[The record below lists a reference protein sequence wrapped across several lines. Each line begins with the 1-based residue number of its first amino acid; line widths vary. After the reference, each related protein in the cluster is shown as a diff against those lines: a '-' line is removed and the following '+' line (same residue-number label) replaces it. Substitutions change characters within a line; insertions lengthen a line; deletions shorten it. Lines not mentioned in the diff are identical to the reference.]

1 MPDCSTP
8 LLEIR
13 GLKTWYPIKKG
24 VFARTAGHVRAVD
37 GVDLDLCR
45 GETLGVV
52 GESGCGK
59 STLAR
64 TILRLE
70 RPRAGT
76 IRLHGQNALTL
87 RGAALRAYRRAV
99 QVVFQDPQA
108 SLNPRHTVLDIL
120 TEAMLVHGLATRE
133 NRRDAAARLL
143 ADVGLPDDILDRY
156 PHAFSGGQ
164 RQRICIARAL
174 ALNPEILI
182 CDEAVSAL
190 DLSVRAQVL
199 NLLQELKAKHGLS
212 YLFITH
218 DIGVV
223 QHLADRIAVM
233 YLGKVV
239 ETGPAEDVL
248 GSPAHPY
255 TQLLLRAVPALG
267 VPLPEDAAASEA
279 APAPD
284 RLSCPFSPRCPLADD
299 ACRAAAPDLSPLAAA
314 PTHLCACFKPT
325 NGVRLCCRASI
336 QVPSMASTPTPS
348 RSRSTPDAATPSS

>member
-1 MPDCSTP
+1 MTPNPP

-13 GLKTWYPIKKG
+13 NLRTWYPVRQG
-24 VFARTAGHVRAVD
+24 VLARIVDYIRAVD
-37 GVDLDLCR
+37 GVDLTIQP

-70 RPRAGT
+70 RPRTGE
-76 IRLHGQNALTL
+76 ILLDGRDVLHLK
-87 RGAALRAYRRAV
+87 GAALQAYRRAV
-99 QVVFQDPQA
+99 QVVFQDPLA
-108 SLNPRHTVLDIL
+108 SLNPRHTVLDLI
-120 TEAMLVHGLATRE
+120 TEGALVQGLIQPGARRE
-133 NRRDAAARLL
+133 HAARLL
-143 ADVGLPDDILDRY
+143 QDVGLGPEALDRY

-174 ALNPEILI
+174 ALEPRLLI

-199 NLLQELKAKHGLS
+199 NLLAELRIRRRLS

-233 YLGKVV
+233 YLGKIV
-239 ETGPAEDVL
+239 ELGPAETVL
-248 GSPAHPY
+248 NTPAHPY
-255 TQLLLRAVPALG
+255 TRHLLAAVPRAG
-267 VPLPEDAAASEA
+267 SPRKAEDRRPSGDRSIERATP
-279 APAPD
+279 PAP
-284 RLSCPFSPRCPLADD
+284 
-299 ACRAAAPDLSPLAAA
+299 
-314 PTHLCACFKPT
+314 
-325 NGVRLCCRASI
+325 
-336 QVPSMASTPTPS
+336 ST
-348 RSRSTPDAATPSS
+348 ATANHGPNNNPIC

>member
-1 MPDCSTP
+1 MPDSATP

-24 VFARTAGHVRAVD
+24 VFARTVGYVRAVD
-37 GVDLDLCR
+37 GVDLTVNR
-45 GETLGVV
+45 GETLGIV

-70 RPRAGT
+70 KPREGT
-76 IRLHGQNALTL
+76 VFLNGQNVLAL
-87 RGAALRAYRRAV
+87 RGHALRAFRRAV
-99 QVVFQDPQA
+99 QVVFQDPHA

-120 TEAMLVHGLATRE
+120 TEAMLVQGLITRE
-133 NRRDAAARLL
+133 GRRDVAVRLL
-143 ADVGLPDDILDRY
+143 SDVGLPGDILDRY

-174 ALNPEILI
+174 ALGPELLI

-199 NLLQELKAKHGLS
+199 NLLEDLQVKHRLS

-223 QHLADRIAVM
+223 QHIADRIAVM
-233 YLGKVV
+233 YLGKIV
-239 ETGPAEDVL
+239 ETGPAEVVL
-248 GSPAHPY
+248 ETPTHPY
-255 TQLLLRAVPALG
+255 TQLLLRAVPKIG
-267 VPLPEDAAASEA
+267 VPMPEEAAAHVEA
-279 APAPD
+279 EHP
-284 RLSCPFSPRCPLADD
+284 RNQKGCPFAPRCPLADD
-299 ACRAAAPDLSPLAAA
+299 VCRSVAPQLEPPFADQPDR
-314 PTHLCACFKPT
+314 LCACFK
-325 NGVRLCCRASI
+325 AD
-336 QVPSMASTPTPS
+336 
-348 RSRSTPDAATPSS
+348 RSKHA